1 MAELFSQ
8 AWLDEVR
15 RLAAGG
21 PRPDVSA
28 RVRWV
33 VRGGPGEAPSRGRG
47 AGAGGAET
55 RFYMILDHGRPVEM
69 MLGDLDDADVTFTV
83 PYDDAAAVVRGELDL
98 SVAFM
103 QGRMKVEGDM
113 GVLLTLLPAAE
124 TAEGSALLERI
135 AAATTW

>member
-1 MAELFSQ
+1 MAELLSQ

-15 RLAAGG
+15 RLASGG

-33 VRGGPGEAPSRGRG
+33 VRGGPGEGPRGRG
-47 AGAGGAET
+47 AGAAGAET

-69 MLGDLDDADVTFTV
+69 MLGDIDDADVTFTV
-83 PYDDAAAVVRGELDL
+83 SYDDAVAVVRGELDL

-124 TAEGSALLERI
+124 TAEGSALLARI
-135 AAATTW
+135 AGATTW

>member
-1 MAELFSQ
+1 MAELLSQ

-15 RLAAGG
+15 RLASGG

-47 AGAGGAET
+47 ARAAGAET

-69 MLGDLDDADVTFTV
+69 MLGDIDDADVTFTI
-83 PYDDAAAVVRGELDL
+83 PYDDAVAVVRGELDL

-124 TAEGSALLERI
+124 TAEGSALLARI
-135 AAATTW
+135 AGATTW